1 VVEGAALGAVLVAA
15 RFVVKTA
22 AVALF
27 SHPGGTSW
35 RKGMLTGI
43 ALSPMSVFITLL
55 LEQTRQMGVV
65 LVDELAALAAMIL
78 LLEVA
83 GPILTQR
90 ALVWANETQRPEA

>member
-1 VVEGAALGAVLVAA
+1 L
-15 RFVVKTA
+15 
-22 AVALF
+22 
-27 SHPGGTSW
+27 
-35 RKGMLTGI
+35 
-43 ALSPMSVFITLL
+43 
-55 LEQTRQMGVV
+55 GVV